1 MDDKAAKDLLKDT
14 FGQAYDLDRFRTFVR
29 ELSKGY
35 EDRGIT
41 LVIPDSFKD
50 GIQSA
55 FRVGKFVDEQ
65 KNEIDILVVK
75 LQKEGSLDRARTL
88 QRNFVAKHLSSPLRQ
103 KEAALVA
110 FVSPESSSWRF
121 SLVRRELGLT
131 RNKMGKTKTRA
142 DYSPARRFSF
152 WVGQGERT
160 HTTQKQFLELLKN
173 DARPN
178 LKALEKAFDI
188 ETVTNAFFEEYRD
201 LFNNLNDK
209 IKEYLSQNPT
219 IENHFKERDIE
230 TSDFAKRL
238 LGQIVF
244 LYFLQ
249 KKGWLGVAKG
259 NKWGDGDKEFLQTIY
274 KKCEKQGKNFFHDY
288 LQPLFYSALNTDNS
302 HVDHYNTTFECR
314 IPYLNGGLFEPY
326 HDYDWVNQE
335 IKLPNT
341 LFEEFGSTLLWEDGT
356 GILNVFDRYNF
367 TVAEDEPLEREV
379 AIDPEMLGKVF
390 EKLLP
395 VKERGNSGTFYTPR
409 EIVHYMCQESLIG
422 FLSSRFPNIDKGD
435 LSDFVHDGD
444 LYSEYD
450 SEILRRQS
458 EGINPTKSYSEC
470 VTPKSIRESAK
481 QIDAALASVKVCD
494 PAVGSGAFPVG
505 MMMEIIRIRKV
516 LGLFTNEPEKT
527 NYDLK
532 RQTIQE
538 SLYGVD
544 LDAGAVEIAKLRLW
558 LSLVV
563 DEDNFDQIKALP
575 NLDYK
580 IMQGN
585 SLLQTYEGIKLFDDT
600 MLVEVDYVK
609 KRREQ
614 LQAEVKLAGEQV
626 IAEISN
632 DVSATTK
639 VKRRQLENAYLAK
652 KKELSDFAIEE
663 ANMQSLSLFD
673 DHSKTQRFSEA
684 LKAKHKEFFNETHP
698 ASKKKLK
705 GEIDALEWDL
715 IEASLKE
722 AKKLDKIEDIK
733 KLQRHNTRPYFL
745 WRLQFN
751 DVFSGENAG
760 FDIVLGNPP
769 YIKEYENRSA
779 FSGLYDSPYYQGK
792 MDLWYFFGA
801 IGLDILKPNG
811 TQCFIAPNN
820 WVTNEGA
827 SKLRTKII
835 TNSKIERFV
844 DFGDYMVF
852 ETADIQTMVY
862 LLQKNTEHPEYSF
875 EFRRNNLKYL
885 DTYQLTNFL
894 ASNKPNDD
902 CALYSVSIDREKNKK
917 GYLNFVEGTL
927 DPILIKMQNAHKVSN
942 LYDKEVAQGIVMPQ
956 DFFGKRHLDDYP
968 DYLVGQGIFNLSQEE
983 FDSVEWLPQER
994 ELIKPFYTSK
1004 ELQKYSGSPENS
1016 LWVLYMGSDAN
1027 REIHNFPNI
1036 KKHLDKFEKIIT
1048 SDFAPYG
1055 LHRARNEKFFKGEKI
1070 VSLRKCLTP
1079 TFTYTD
1085 FDCYVSQTYFVIQTS
1100 RFDMKYLTGLLNSKA
1115 IKFWL
1120 RHKGK
1125 MQGSHYQVDKGP
1137 IITMPL
1143 PLSGNDAISKISSIV
1158 IEIFHARE
1166 SNQDL
1171 KIQALQDQIDGV
1183 VYELYELTTDEIAI
1197 IENSVGS

>member
-1 MDDKAAKDLLKDT
+1 MDDKAAKDLLKET
-14 FGQAYDLDRFRTFVR
+14 FGQTFELERFRNFVR
-29 ELSKGY
+29 ELTKGF
-35 EDRGIT
+35 EAREKPVEIFAN
-41 LVIPDSFKD
+41 FKD
-50 GIQSA
+50 GIKSTW
-55 FRVGKFVDEQ
+55 RIGKFIDEQ

-75 LQKEGSLDRARTL
+75 LQKEGSLDRARSF
-88 QRNFVAKHLSSPLRQ
+88 QRNFIARHLSNPLRQ

-110 FVSPESSSWRF
+110 FVSPDSSSWRF

-131 RNKMGKTKTRA
+131 RNKKGKTKTEEKF
-142 DYSPARRFSF
+142 SPVRRFSF

-173 DARPN
+173 DAKPN

-209 IKEYLSQNPT
+209 IREYLSQNSK
-219 IENHFKERDIE
+219 IEEHFKERDIE

-259 NKWGDGDKEFLQTIY
+259 KKWGEGDKEFLQTIY
-274 KKCEKQGKNFFHDY
+274 KNCEKQGKNFFHDY
-288 LQPLFYSALNTDNS
+288 LQPLFYQALNQDNS
-302 HVDHYNTTFECR
+302 GVDHYNATFECR

-326 HDYDWVNQE
+326 HEYDWVNQE

-341 LFEEFGSTLLWEDGT
+341 LFQDLGTTLFWEDGK

-409 EIVHYMCQESLIG
+409 EIVHYMCQESLIA
-422 FLSSRFPNIDKGD
+422 FLSSRFPNIDKD
-435 LSDFVHDGD
+435 ELADFVHHGD
-444 LYSEYD
+444 LYAEFD
-450 SEILRRQS
+450 TEILRRQA
-458 EGINPTKSYSEC
+458 EGKSPTKNYSEC
-470 VTPKSIRESAK
+470 ETPKSIRDAAK
-481 QIDAALASVKVCD
+481 QIDTALETVKVCD

-532 RQTIQE
+532 RKTIQE

-563 DEDNFDQIKALP
+563 DEDNFDEIKALP

-585 SLLQTYEGIKLFDDT
+585 SLLQTYEGIKLFEDKFISQQDQSKKRLKSLEAELEILRSNYLEIE
-600 MLVEVDYVK
+600 MSSAMKLKPAERASLKKQLQDKMKEVDSFKEKSKSPTVSP
-609 KRREQ
+609 
-614 LQAEVKLAGEQV
+614 LFAE
-626 IAEISN
+626 
-632 DVSATTK
+632 
-639 VKRRQLENAYLAK
+639 ENSTY
-652 KKELSDFAIEE
+652 ELY
-663 ANMQSLSLFD
+663 QTLLSL
-673 DHSKTQRFSEA
+673 
-684 LKAKHKEFFNETHP
+684 HKEFFGSDHP
-698 ASKKKLK
+698 NTKKILK
-705 GEIDALEWDL
+705 AKIDALEWEL

-722 AKKLDKIEDIK
+722 AKKQDKIDDIK

-745 WRLQFN
+745 WKLQFN
-751 DVFSGENAG
+751 DVFSGEDAG

-769 YIKEYENRSA
+769 YIKEYENKAA

-811 TQCFIAPNN
+811 TQCYIAPNN

-862 LLQKNTEHPEYSF
+862 LLKKNIENSDYSF
-875 EFRRNNLKYL
+875 EFRRNNLKHL

-894 ASNKPNDD
+894 STNKPSDD
-902 CALYSVSIDREKNKK
+902 CALYSVSIDREENKN
-917 GYLNFVEGTL
+917 GYLNFVEGSL
-927 DPILIKMQNAHKVSN
+927 DPVLFKMQNTHGVSN

-956 DFFGKRHLDDYP
+956 DFFGKRHLEDYP
-968 DYLVGQGIFNLSQEE
+968 DYSLGQGIFNLSQEE
-983 FDSVEWLPQER
+983 FAAVEWLPQELA
-994 ELIKPFYTSK
+994 LIKPFYTSK
-1004 ELQKYSGSPENS
+1004 ELQQYSGSPKNS

-1027 REIHNFPNI
+1027 REIHNYPNI
-1036 KKHLDKFEKIIT
+1036 KEHLDKFEKVIT

-1070 VSLRKCLTP
+1070 ISLRKCLTP
-1079 TFTYTD
+1079 TFTFTD
-1085 FDCYVSQTYFVIQTS
+1085 FDCYVSQTYFVIQSS
-1100 RFDMKYLTGLLNSKA
+1100 RFEMKYLTGLLNSKA

-1120 RHKGK
+1120 RQKGK
-1125 MQGSHYQVDKGP
+1125 MQGSHYQVDKA
-1137 IITMPL
+1137 PL
-1143 PLSGNDAISKISSIV
+1143 LNIPLSIGNTDSASKISSLV
-1158 IEIFHARE
+1158 NEILSLKE
-1166 SNQDL
+1166 SNQTAN
-1171 KIQALQDQIDGV
+1171 IQKLQEQIDEV
-1183 VYELYELTTDEIAI
+1183 VFELYNLTDEEIAI
-1197 IENSVGS
+1197 MESSVS